1 MKERKIMPFDKK
13 IVPALRFAV
22 MSDIHIDDEDCI
34 EEQRFAKALDD
45 LKNLCSSDE
54 RYSGFDALVIV
65 GDFASRGSEIQMRK
79 VKKILDA
86 GLPADIRLIM
96 TMASHEYM
104 TDGEENALRR
114 FDEIFGL
121 TPDTHAV
128 INGFDFIAVTTTGG
142 CHFDDKSAGLSPRS
156 LKKRQSGTAKSRYS
170 SSSTRISQT
179 PSTAASTGARTR

>member
-1 MKERKIMPFDKK
+1 MMKERKIMPFDKNF
-13 IVPALRFAV
+13 VPALRFAV

-86 GLPADIRLIM
+86 GLPKVPR
-96 TMASHEYM
+96 
-104 TDGEENALRR
+104 
-114 FDEIFGL
+114 
-121 TPDTHAV
+121 
-128 INGFDFIAVTTTGG
+128 GG
-142 CHFDDKSAGLSPRS
+142 SPR
-156 LKKRQSGTAKSRYS
+156 RCQADNDHGEP
-170 SSSTRISQT
+170 RIYDRRRGEC
-179 PSTAASTGARTR
+179 PAPLR

>member
-1 MKERKIMPFDKK
+1 
-13 IVPALRFAV
+13 
-22 MSDIHIDDEDCI
+22 
-34 EEQRFAKALDD
+34 
-45 LKNLCSSDE
+45 
-54 RYSGFDALVIV
+54 
-65 GDFASRGSEIQMRK
+65 MRK

-86 GLPADIRLIM
+86 GLPADVRLIM

-114 FDEIFGL
+114 FDEIFSL

-142 CHFDDKSAGLSPRS
+142 CHFDDKSAGSSPRS
-156 LKKRQSGTAKSRYS
+156 LKKRRSGTAKSRYS

-179 PSTAASTGARTR
+179 LSTAASTGARTR